1 MFFEEMDL
9 YRTLDLTSSP
19 TDSYNFKQTI
29 NCPAPRA
36 NMNEPSTVSRGLTGV
51 IIALWR
57 TLVQQWRSYEN
68 FSFIVT

>member
-51 IIALWR
+51 IIAL
-57 TLVQQWRSYEN
+57 
-68 FSFIVT
+68 